1 MKHISFLIFKVGS
14 YFFPLLKIRLT
25 PLRRERLAFSLH
37 RMKFYQVYSIL
48 TSRFF
53 RFVLDTSPGNLP
65 YLSYVCFG
73 LCLFSYTIYI
83 LALEILWRK
92 AFSFFKCFQ
101 ICHFLPSTAMML
113 PKKHKFILHCK
124 LMINL
129 PAFSQWETP
138 GTELGRG
145 EWGRVHGGR
154 CMPNEALITIQSGDT
169 VLQSNV
175 NKLF

>member
-1 MKHISFLIFKVGS
+1 MKHTSFLIFKVGS
-14 YFFPLLKIRLT
+14 YFFPLLKIGLT
-25 PLRRERLAFSLH
+25 ALRRERLAFSFH

-73 LCLFSYTIYI
+73 LCLFSYTIYF

-92 AFSFFKCFQ
+92 AFSVFKCFQ

-113 PKKHKFILHCK
+113 PKKHKLILHCK

-129 PAFSQWETP
+129 PSVQP
-138 GTELGRG
+138 IR
-145 EWGRVHGGR
+145 
-154 CMPNEALITIQSGDT
+154 NSGDIT
-169 VLQSNV
+169 WERGVGWGSWREVHAQWSSYYYPIRRYCLY
-175 NKLF
+175 KAT